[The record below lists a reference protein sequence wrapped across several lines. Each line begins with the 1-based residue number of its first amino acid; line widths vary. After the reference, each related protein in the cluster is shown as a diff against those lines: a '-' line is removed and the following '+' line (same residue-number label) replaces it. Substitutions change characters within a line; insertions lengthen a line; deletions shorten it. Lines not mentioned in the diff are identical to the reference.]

1 MLKPNPDPLQRSFS
15 ELYTRWLSD
24 FDGKPLR
31 VNFRELVG
39 ANSGV
44 DRFTHLIHPYPA
56 KLLFN
61 IPLLLLNCEQLGNS
75 GDVLYDPFC
84 GSGTV
89 LLEGLLAGRKVIGA
103 DSNPV
108 ARILSLAKTT
118 ALSAHRLEEAYK
130 QIVEGIPRRGDGL
143 PSGPLDL
150 EQWFSPKA
158 LRGLDRLASSLRR
171 LPDSP
176 ERTFLLACFSAT
188 VQRTSLAD
196 PTVSVPVRI
205 NPSKRTLNK
214 DQKAQRRAWLKHRL
228 SANVFEEFAG
238 VIGNNISR
246 MSKLHDH
253 LGDVSPAHIATDAR
267 KPAPNSLDLII
278 TSPPY
283 ASAQKYIRSSSLSIQ
298 WLGLAEDGLR
308 QFERGSIGREH
319 FNKAELAP
327 EDEKLP
333 SSARTIVRHI
343 RRKNEL
349 RGHIAQTFL
358 LEMRDALSAAV
369 TKLRPS
375 GHLVLIVGNN
385 LACGR
390 VFDSQQ
396 YLTQICA
403 ELGLALRLS
412 LIDRIHSRGLIT
424 KRNET
429 ASVIKQEWINIY
441 QKI

>member
-15 ELYTRWLSD
+15 EVYTRWLAD
-24 FDGKPLR
+24 FDGKPLK

-61 IPLLLLNCEQLGNS
+61 IPLLLLNCEQLGGQ
-75 GDVLYDPFC
+75 GDTIYDPFC

-89 LLEGLLAGRKVIGA
+89 LLEGLLAGRRVFGA

-108 ARILSLAKTT
+108 ARILSSAKTT
-118 ALSAHRLEEAYK
+118 ALSALRLEEAFEN
-130 QIVEGIPRRGDGL
+130 VLEAVPRRGEGL
-143 PSGPLDL
+143 PAGPLDL
-150 EQWFSPKA
+150 EQWFSPSV
-158 LRGLDRLASSLRR
+158 LRGLDRLATSLRG
-171 LPDSP
+171 LPASS
-176 ERTFLLACFSAT
+176 ERSFLLACFSAT

-205 NPSKRTLNK
+205 NPYKQTLTRE
-214 DQKAQRRAWLKHRL
+214 QKAQRRVWLKNRL
-228 SANVFEEFAG
+228 TANVLDEFTDI
-238 VIGNNISR
+238 VTTNIAR
-246 MSKLHDH
+246 MSRLHDH
-253 LGDVSPAHIATDAR
+253 LGGVSPVHIAKDAR
-267 KPAPNSLDLII
+267 EPATETLDLIL

-298 WLGLAEDGLR
+298 WLGFAEEGLR
-308 QFERGSIGREH
+308 QFERRSIGREH
-319 FNKAELAP
+319 FGKREIAP
-327 EDEKLP
+327 LDEELP
-333 SSARTIVRHI
+333 SSARGIVKHI

-358 LEMRDALSAAV
+358 LEMREALTAAV
-369 TKLRPS
+369 KKLRPS
-375 GHLVLIVGNN
+375 GHLVLVVGNN

-390 VFDSQQ
+390 VFDTQK
-396 YLTQICA
+396 YLTEICT
-403 ELGLALRLS
+403 ELGLTLKLS
-412 LIDRIHSRGLIT
+412 LVDRIHSRGLIT

-441 QKI
+441 QKS

>member
-15 ELYTRWLSD
+15 DAYTRWLSD
-24 FDGKPLR
+24 FDEKPLR

-44 DRFTHLIHPYPA
+44 DRFTHLMHPYPA

-61 IPLLLLNCEQLGNS
+61 IPLLLLNCEQLGRP
-75 GDVLYDPFC
+75 GDVIYDPFC

-89 LLEGLLAGRKVIGA
+89 LLEGLLAGRKVVGA

-108 ARILSLAKTT
+108 ARILTAAKTT
-118 ALSAHRLEEAYK
+118 VLSAHTLEEAY
-130 QIVEGIPRRGDGL
+130 ELAMERIPRRGDGL
-143 PSGPLDL
+143 PAGPLDL
-150 EQWFSPKA
+150 EQWFSPTV
-158 LRGLDRLASSLRR
+158 LRRLDRLASSLRG

-176 ERTFLLACFSAT
+176 ERVFLLACFSAT
-188 VQRTSLAD
+188 IQRTSLAD

-205 NPSKRTLNK
+205 NPSKRTLTR
-214 DQKAQRRAWLKHRL
+214 DQKAQRRDWLRHRL
-228 SANVFEEFAG
+228 SANVFDEFTS
-238 VIGNNISR
+238 VVSNNIAR

-253 LGDVSPAHIATDAR
+253 LGDVSPVHIARDAR
-267 KPAPNSLDLII
+267 EPAQESLDLIV

-298 WLGLAEDGLR
+298 WLGFAEDGLR

-319 FNKAELAP
+319 FGKAELAP
-327 EDEKLP
+327 FDDSLP
-333 SSARTIVRHI
+333 STARNVVQHI
-343 RRKNEL
+343 RKKNEL

-358 LEMRDALSAAV
+358 FEMREALSAAIR
-369 TKLRPS
+369 TLRPS

-390 VFDSQQ
+390 VFDTQK
-396 YLTQICA
+396 YLTEICGQ
-403 ELGLALRLS
+403 LGLKLKLS

-441 QKI
+441 QKT

>member
-1 MLKPNPDPLQRSFS
+1 MLRANPDPLQRAFGDV
-15 ELYTRWLSD
+15 YARWLAD

-61 IPLLLLNCEQLGNS
+61 IPLLLLNCEQLGSS
-75 GDVLYDPFC
+75 GDAIYDPFC

-89 LLEGLLAGRKVIGA
+89 LLEGLLARRRVFGA
-103 DSNPV
+103 DSNPI
-108 ARILSLAKTT
+108 ARILSSAKTT
-118 ALSAHRLEEAYK
+118 ALSAHRLEEACET
-130 QIVEGIPRRGDGL
+130 VMERIPRHGDGL
-143 PSGPLDL
+143 PAGPLDL
-150 EQWFSPKA
+150 EQWFAPTV
-158 LRGLDRLASSLRR
+158 LRRLDRLATSLRR
-171 LPDSP
+171 LPESP
-176 ERTFLLACFSAT
+176 ERSFLLACFSAT

-205 NPSKRTLNK
+205 NPYKRTLTR
-214 DQKAQRRAWLKHRL
+214 DQKAQRRTWLKHRL
-228 SANVFEEFAG
+228 SANAFDEFA
-238 VIGNNISR
+238 NIVSSNIAR

-253 LGDVSPAHIATDAR
+253 LGGVSPVHIAGDAR
-267 KPAPNSLDLII
+267 ESAAELFDLIL

-298 WLGLAEDGLR
+298 LLGFAEEGLR
-308 QFERGSIGREH
+308 QYERRSIGREH
-319 FNKAELAP
+319 FSKGELA
-327 EDEKLP
+327 DLNDKLP
-333 SSARTIVRHI
+333 STARPIVRHI
-343 RRKNEL
+343 KKKNEL
-349 RGHIAQTFL
+349 RAHIAQTFL

-369 TKLRPS
+369 SKLRPS

-390 VFDSQQ
+390 VFDTQQ
-396 YLTQICA
+396 YLTEICG
-403 ELGLALRLS
+403 ELGLELKLS

-441 QKI
+441 QKT